1 MKTMV
6 MISGVAV
13 CLLGV
18 AHAAASPCS
27 DRIGV
32 LEPQVKEKAAAAI
45 SASGGGQG
53 VAASRQARAIQDDE
67 KSAGH
72 AEKADQGLMETEAAG
87 EGGNDILEA
96 QVALTRAKQLDA
108 DGDDKGCQEALAEV
122 ERKLTPSG
130 E

>member
-13 CLLGV
+13 CLLW
-18 AHAAASPCS
+18 AAQAVASPCS
-27 DRIGV
+27 DRIISV
-32 LEPQVKEKAAAAI
+32 EKKVKEKAEAAM

-53 VAASRQARAIQDDE
+53 VSASRQARAIQDDE
-67 KSAGH
+67 KTQDQARSAD
-72 AEKADQGLMETEAAG
+72 EDLMRTEAAG

-122 ERKLTPSG
+122 ERKLSPP
-130 E
+130 EE